1 MELDKSY
8 DVQRITNG
16 FIRVYDETAKTYGI
30 AKATGCLGSLSTE
43 SETRTVVKRCE
54 GEVVE
59 ERVITTA
66 LLVTFTGHMPI
77 GVLRDVYGFSND
89 GLKPGVYAIGNK
101 SKPKK
106 GIYTWQAE
114 DLYDEQKKFM
124 AYPNMRITSGYAFS
138 HENGAEEIAEVTI
151 SFKAMKDELGNF
163 YYEAYENELT
173 DESVKTGWAQT
184 FDQSLVELVTP

>member
-8 DVQRITNG
+8 DVVRITNG
-16 FIRVYDETAKTYGI
+16 FTRMYDETSKTYGA
-30 AKATGCLGSLSTE
+30 AKATGCLGSLSIE

-54 GEVVE
+54 REVTE
-59 ERVITTA
+59 ERVITTG
-66 LLVTFTGHMPI
+66 LLVTFSGHMPI

-163 YYEAYENELT
+163 YYEAYEKELT
-173 DESVKTGWAQT
+173 DESVKTGWART

>member
-43 SETRTVVKRCE
+43 SETGTVVKRCE

-124 AYPNMRITSGYAFS
+124 AFPNMRVTSGYAFS
-138 HENGAEEIAEVTI
+138 HENGGEEIAEVTI

>member
-16 FIRVYDETAKTYGI
+16 FIRVYDETAKTYGV

-89 GLKPGVYAIGNK
+89 WLKPGVYAIGNK

-124 AYPNMRITSGYAFS
+124 AFPNMRVTSGYAFS

-163 YYEAYENELT
+163 YYEAYEKELT

>member
-16 FIRVYDETAKTYGI
+16 FVRIYDEVEKTFGT
-30 AKATGCLGSLSTE
+30 AKATGCTGSLSME
-43 SETRTVVKRCE
+43 PETRTVVKRCE
-54 GEVVE
+54 GEVTE
-59 ERVITTA
+59 ERVIIIGM
-66 LLVTFTGHMPI
+66 LVTFVGHVPI
-77 GVLRDVYGFSND
+77 GVLRDIYGFSNE

-124 AYPNMRITSGYAFS
+124 AFPHMRVTSGYAFS
-138 HENGAEEIAEVTI
+138 HENGAEEIAEVSI
-151 SFKAMKDELGNF
+151 SFKATKDELGNF
-163 YYEAYENELT
+163 YYEAYEKELT